1 MSFWKIA
8 TDAAKI
14 QVKEPTININL
25 LANSET
31 SINGDI
37 KIKRKTPAV
46 TIVAACIRAETGVG
60 PSIASG
66 NQV

>member
-25 LANSET
+25 LANSKPLLMET
-31 SINGDI
+31 L
-37 KIKRKTPAV
+37 KLKRKTPAV
-46 TIVAACIRAETGVG
+46 TIVAACIK
-60 PSIASG
+60 S
-66 NQV
+66 